1 MAICIRSMEPKDNIA
16 HVDDI
21 DPAAP
26 PAGDTPN
33 DSDALVEKFDQ
44 VQALIMEQRA
54 TLDAVGNAQGLANK
68 IEALRLY
75 ALRSQQQNET
85 MYDLLVEMNNFFGK
99 PM

>member
-1 MAICIRSMEPKDNIA
+1 MEPKDNIA

-21 DPAAP
+21 DPAVT
-26 PAGDTPN
+26 PAGDTSN

-44 VQALIMEQRA
+44 VQALLMNQRA
-54 TLDAVGNAQGLANK
+54 VLDGVGSAQGVANK

-75 ALRSQQQNET
+75 AVQLQRQNET